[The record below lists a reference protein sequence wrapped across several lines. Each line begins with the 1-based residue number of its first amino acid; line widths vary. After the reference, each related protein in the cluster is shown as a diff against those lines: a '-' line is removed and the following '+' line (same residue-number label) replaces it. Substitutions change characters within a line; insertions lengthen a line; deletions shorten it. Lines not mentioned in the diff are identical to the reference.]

1 MRTRF
6 FRFTLCSVTVCLTL
20 FTPRTTVEAN
30 LNVGEP
36 RTVRMIY
43 FLPNDRP
50 YRADVVQRMKD
61 EIRFV
66 QRLYAQQMQVHGY
79 GNVTFRLETDAQGE
93 PMVHRVDGQH
103 PDSHY
108 INKHRDEISGAVF
121 DQLTQT
127 FDLYTNIYVVLLDN
141 SRNTIGGRGGVGGRR
156 GKNGG
161 EVLIAGNFGWKT
173 LTHELGHAFGLEHN
187 FNDGAY
193 IMSYGTASYGP
204 EWYGPEQNEFSA
216 CSAEFLA
223 AHPYFNPN
231 TQIEHTRPII
241 ELISPHI
248 YPAGSKNVPIK
259 LKVNDSEGLH
269 QAILFVRTSR
279 NLHWARGFLEVK
291 VCHGLTGEKE
301 ATVEFDYDGVMPSE
315 DITNLSTP
323 RIHPI
328 VVQVVDVNGNMSRS
342 NFILEED
349 TSLDTTMEQDME
361 VEVHIPN
368 PNLRA
373 RIYDLLAYFIGKPQN
388 EPIFREDMQAI
399 TSCNASD
406 LTNDLTGL
414 EFATNLRALWLDGN
428 RITDVSALS
437 ELPYLRYLNL
447 ERNNI
452 TDVSTLVPDL
462 SGLKDLELHLSRN
475 SISDISSMAG
485 LTSLPKL
492 YLGQNLISD
501 ISVVADLTNLTT
513 LYLTQNSISDISAL
527 TGLTNLEWLYF
538 SDNSVSDISTLLGL
552 TNLKG
557 LYLGNNLVSDISAL
571 AGLTNLK
578 GLWLGGNRISDI
590 SALAGLTNLKW
601 LYLWHNSVSDIS
613 ALAGLANLTELALGG
628 NRISD
633 ISALAGLT
641 LLEDLNL
648 QENLILDVSALAG
661 LPRLKYLNLDDNNIS
676 NISGMINLIHLD
688 TLSLHN
694 NSISDISTLANLS
707 NLRSLRMYNNSISD
721 LSPLVANIGLGSRSY
736 VDVRR
741 NPLNYASIYTHIPA
755 LQARGVRVDFNN
767 RIPTKLVKISG
778 DRHVA
783 PSTSLPI
790 ILEVQDE
797 RGYGFEGVPDIVFAI
812 NEGNGTLSITSV
824 VTDKNGRAE
833 SMLTLGP
840 DLGTYTIMVSASE
853 IGQSVTFT
861 VVVKEDVLIPD
872 SNLRYV
878 IETALGKTPGTKIVP
893 SELSTLR
900 RLQASRVGISDL
912 TGLESA
918 TNLRDLSL
926 VSNNI
931 SDISVLARLTKL
943 TTLTLGNNSISDIS
957 AIAGLTSLTWLD
969 IGYNSISDISAVA
982 GLTQLDN
989 LVLRGNLIS
998 DISAVAGLT
1007 NLTSLSLGPNP
1018 ISDISAVA
1026 GLVNLTSF
1034 SLSDNPISDLSPLAG
1049 LTNLRS
1055 LYLYENNV
1063 SDISPLAGLINL
1075 DSLYLYRNNVS
1086 DISPLAGL
1094 TNLTGLHISG
1104 NNISDISALANLT
1117 KLVEIDLDN
1126 NKVSDISALENLI
1139 QLRELDLSYNYSRL
1153 DLSVLVA
1160 NTGLGDGDYVSVR
1173 GNQLTYSSIYTHIP
1187 ALQNRGVEVNFE
1199 APTSTR
1205 ILRISGNNQ
1214 YGVSF
1219 APLPRPFTIQVQG
1232 EVFEEVPVTFTVTS
1246 DSGTL
1251 SVTEITTDKNGRA
1264 ESTLTLGPNLGTH
1277 TVEVSAANA
1286 KESVTFTAISDELPT
1301 EYLWSIP
1308 SGINLIHVPLK
1319 ITTVDGVET
1328 TIESISDLY
1337 DALGSTDSVN
1347 VLVTYDYSG
1356 RGWVSYASPQDRD
1369 TAADRPLTDDMG
1381 IIAILANPVTLRL
1394 QGTPLGTNESS
1405 TITLK
1410 QGTNLVGIPLK
1421 DSRITRVSDLFTID
1435 GIRDNVI
1442 AIIVSDGGEFKAVGR
1457 AGDDGDIPIIGGQSF
1472 LLNVRADATVT
1483 ISGSGWYNASGTQS
1497 APLMTIKGIEVGSAT
1512 PVLAM
1517 RGSIANE
1524 RIRTNKANFRVIA
1537 KNLSTG
1543 RAVTAITANEGLAQS
1558 EGVSYQLT
1566 FVDTETARAAQVGDI
1581 LEISAQSTEPLIG
1594 IQPFQYIVTTENVKQ
1609 SRIELNDLIAYEIP
1623 AETKLLVNYPNPF
1636 NPETWI
1642 PYRLAEDANV
1652 VLTIYDSGGRT
1663 VRSLDVGHRK
1673 AAVYETRDKAI
1684 YWDGRNQV
1692 GERVASGVYFYHLSV
1707 GDYSAIKRMVILK

>member
-1 MRTRF
+1 MRTGF
-6 FRFTLCSVTVCLTL
+6 FRFTLCSVIVYLILITL
-20 FTPRTTVEAN
+20 QTTVEAN
-30 LNVGEP
+30 LNAGEP

-50 YRADVVQRMKD
+50 YRADLVQRMKD

-66 QRLYAQQMQVHGY
+66 QTFYAEEMQAHGY
-79 GNVTFRLETDAQGE
+79 GNITFRVETDAQSE
-93 PMVHRVDGQH
+93 PVVHRVDGQH

-108 INKHRDEISGAVF
+108 ISKHHDEISGAVF

-127 FDLYTNIYVVLLDN
+127 FDLQANIYVVLLDN

-156 GKNGG
+156 GKNSG

-173 LTHELGHAFGLEHN
+173 LAHELGHAFGLEHN

-291 VCHGLTGEKE
+291 ACHGLTGEKE
-301 ATVEFDYDGVMPSE
+301 TTVEFDYDGVMPSE

-323 RIHPI
+323 SIHPI

-349 TSLDTTMEQDME
+349 TSLDTTVEPE

-414 EFATNLRALWLDGN
+414 EFAINLRALWLDGN
-428 RITDVSALS
+428 GITDVSALS

-452 TDVSTLVPDL
+452 TDVSTLVPGL

-485 LTSLPKL
+485 LTNLKKL

-527 TGLTNLEWLYF
+527 TGLTNLEWLHF

-590 SALAGLTNLKW
+590 AALAGVTNLKW

-613 ALAGLANLTELALGG
+613 ALAGLTNLTELALGG

-633 ISALAGLT
+633 ISALAGLA

-648 QENLILDVSALAG
+648 QENLILDVSALAD

-676 NISGMINLIHLD
+676 NISGMIDLIHLE

-736 VDVRR
+736 VNVRR

-778 DRHVA
+778 DRYVS

-790 ILEVQDE
+790 VVEVQDE
-797 RGYGFEGVPDIVFAI
+797 RGYGFEEVPEIVFAI
-812 NEGNGTLSITSV
+812 TAGNGTLSITSA

-840 DLGTYTIMVSASE
+840 DLGTYTITVSASE

-861 VVVKEDVLIPD
+861 VVAKENVLIPD
-872 SNLRYV
+872 SNLRDA
-878 IETALGKTPGTKIVP
+878 IATALGKASGDKIVP
-893 SELSTLR
+893 SEIARLR
-900 RLQASRVGISDL
+900 RLQAYRTGISDL
-912 TGLESA
+912 TGLEFA
-918 TNLRDLSL
+918 TNLRELHL
-926 VSNNI
+926 TKNNI
-931 SDISVLARLTKL
+931 SDISVLAGLTRL
-943 TTLTLGNNSISDIS
+943 TTLL
-957 AIAGLTSLTWLD
+957 L
-969 IGYNSISDISAVA
+969 GYNSISDISALTDLKNLTWLDVGYNSILNISA
-982 GLTQLDN
+982 VTSLTQLDN
-989 LVLRGNLIS
+989 LVLSGNLIS
-998 DISAVAGLT
+998 DISVVAELT

-1026 GLVNLTSF
+1026 GLTNLTSL
-1034 SLSDNPISDLSPLAG
+1034 SLSDNPISDLSPVAG

-1055 LYLYENNV
+1055 LYLYGNNVSDISPLAGLTMLRSLFLYQNNV
-1063 SDISPLAGLINL
+1063 SDISPLAGLIN
-1075 DSLYLYRNNVS
+1075 
-1086 DISPLAGL
+1086 
-1094 TNLTGLHISG
+1094 
-1104 NNISDISALANLT
+1104 
-1117 KLVEIDLDN
+1117 
-1126 NKVSDISALENLI
+1126 
-1139 QLRELDLSYNYSRL
+1139 
-1153 DLSVLVA
+1153 
-1160 NTGLGDGDYVSVR
+1160 
-1173 GNQLTYSSIYTHIP
+1173 
-1187 ALQNRGVEVNFE
+1187 
-1199 APTSTR
+1199 
-1205 ILRISGNNQ
+1205 
-1214 YGVSF
+1214 
-1219 APLPRPFTIQVQG
+1219 
-1232 EVFEEVPVTFTVTS
+1232 
-1246 DSGTL
+1246 
-1251 SVTEITTDKNGRA
+1251 
-1264 ESTLTLGPNLGTH
+1264 
-1277 TVEVSAANA
+1277 
-1286 KESVTFTAISDELPT
+1286 
-1301 EYLWSIP
+1301 
-1308 SGINLIHVPLK
+1308 
-1319 ITTVDGVET
+1319 
-1328 TIESISDLY
+1328 
-1337 DALGSTDSVN
+1337 
-1347 VLVTYDYSG
+1347 
-1356 RGWVSYASPQDRD
+1356 
-1369 TAADRPLTDDMG
+1369 
-1381 IIAILANPVTLRL
+1381 
-1394 QGTPLGTNESS
+1394 
-1405 TITLK
+1405 
-1410 QGTNLVGIPLK
+1410 
-1421 DSRITRVSDLFTID
+1421 
-1435 GIRDNVI
+1435 
-1442 AIIVSDGGEFKAVGR
+1442 
-1457 AGDDGDIPIIGGQSF
+1457 
-1472 LLNVRADATVT
+1472 
-1483 ISGSGWYNASGTQS
+1483 
-1497 APLMTIKGIEVGSAT
+1497 
-1512 PVLAM
+1512 
-1517 RGSIANE
+1517 
-1524 RIRTNKANFRVIA
+1524 
-1537 KNLSTG
+1537 
-1543 RAVTAITANEGLAQS
+1543 
-1558 EGVSYQLT
+1558 
-1566 FVDTETARAAQVGDI
+1566 
-1581 LEISAQSTEPLIG
+1581 
-1594 IQPFQYIVTTENVKQ
+1594 
-1609 SRIELNDLIAYEIP
+1609 
-1623 AETKLLVNYPNPF
+1623 
-1636 NPETWI
+1636 
-1642 PYRLAEDANV
+1642 
-1652 VLTIYDSGGRT
+1652 
-1663 VRSLDVGHRK
+1663 
-1673 AAVYETRDKAI
+1673 
-1684 YWDGRNQV
+1684 
-1692 GERVASGVYFYHLSV
+1692 
-1707 GDYSAIKRMVILK
+1707 

>member
-1 MRTRF
+1 MRTHF
-6 FRFTLCSVTVCLTL
+6 SHFTLCSVAVCLIL
-20 FTPRTTVEAN
+20 FTLQTTVEAN

-50 YRADVVQRMKD
+50 YRADVIQRMKD

-66 QRLYAQQMQVHGY
+66 QTFYAEGMQAHGY

-121 DQLTQT
+121 DQLTQK

-156 GKNGG
+156 GKHSGD
-161 EVLIAGNFGWKT
+161 VLIAGNFGWKT
-173 LTHELGHAFGLEHN
+173 LAHELGHAFGLEHN

-204 EWYGPEQNEFSA
+204 EWYGPEQNELSA

-223 AHPYFNPN
+223 VHPYFNPN
-231 TQIEHTRPII
+231 TRIDDTRPII
-241 ELISPHI
+241 EMISPHI
-248 YPAGSKNVPIK
+248 YPAGSKSISVK
-259 LKVNDSEGLH
+259 LKVSDSEGLH
-269 QAILFVRTSR
+269 QVILFVRTSR
-279 NLHWARGFLEVK
+279 NLHWARDFLEVK
-291 VCHGLTGEKE
+291 ACHGLIGERD
-301 ATVEFDYDGVMPSE
+301 TIVEFDYDGVMPSE

-328 VVQVVDVNGNMSRS
+328 IVQAVDLNGNVRKL
-342 NFILEED
+342 NFVLEED
-349 TSLDTTMEQDME
+349 TSLDTTTEQDME

-437 ELPYLRYLNL
+437 ELPYLSYLNL

-452 TDVSTLVPDL
+452 TDVSTLVPGL

-475 SISDISSMAG
+475 LIANISSMAR
-485 LTSLPKL
+485 LTNLKKL

-501 ISVVADLTNLTT
+501 ISAVEGLTNLTT
-513 LYLTQNSISDISAL
+513 LYLSQNSISDISAL
-527 TGLTNLEWLYF
+527 AGLTNLEWLYF

-552 TNLKG
+552 INLKG

-613 ALAGLANLTELALGG
+613 ALAGLVNLTELALGG
-628 NRISD
+628 NRVSD

-661 LPRLKYLNLDDNNIS
+661 LPRLKDLNLDDNNIS
-676 NISGMINLIHLD
+676 NISGMIDLIHLE

-694 NSISDISTLANLS
+694 NSISDISTLANLR
-707 NLRSLRMYNNSISD
+707 NLRNLRMYNNSISD
-721 LSPLVANIGLGSRSY
+721 LSPLVANIGLGSGGY
-736 VDVRR
+736 VNVRR

-767 RIPTKLVKISG
+767 RTPTKLVKISG
-778 DRHVA
+778 DQHVA
-783 PSTSLPI
+783 PSSSLPI
-790 ILEVQDE
+790 VVEVQDE
-797 RGYGFEGVPDIVFAI
+797 RGYRFEGVPEIVFAI
-812 NEGNGTLSITSV
+812 TTGNGTLSIISA

-840 DLGTYTIMVSASE
+840 DLGTYTITVSASE

-861 VVVKEDVLIPD
+861 VMAKENVLIPD
-872 SNLRYV
+872 SNLRDA
-878 IETALGKTPGTKIVP
+878 IATALGKVSSDEIVP
-893 SELSTLR
+893 SELATLR
-900 RLQASRVGISDL
+900 RLQASRAGISNL
-912 TGLESA
+912 TGLEFA
-918 TNLRDLSL
+918 TNLRELYL
-926 VSNNI
+926 PSNNI
-931 SDISVLARLTKL
+931 SDISVLAGLTRLTRIQ
-943 TTLTLGNNSISDIS
+943 LGSNSISDIS
-957 AIAGLTSLTWLD
+957 VVAGLPNLTWLD
-969 IGYNSISDISAVA
+969 VGYNSISDISAVK
-982 GLTQLDN
+982 GLAQLDN

-998 DISAVAGLT
+998 DISAVAELT

-1026 GLVNLTSF
+1026 GLANLTSL
-1034 SLSDNPISDLSPLAG
+1034 SLSDNPISDLSPVAG

-1160 NTGLGDGDYVSVR
+1160 NTGLGDGDYLNVR
-1173 GNQLTYSSIYTHIP
+1173 QNQLTYSSIYTHIP
-1187 ALQNRGVEVNFE
+1187 ALQNRGVEVNFKP
-1199 APTSTR
+1199 PTATR

-1214 YGVSF
+1214 YGASF
-1219 APLPRPFTIQVQG
+1219 ASLPRPFTVQVQG
-1232 EVFEEVPVTFTVTS
+1232 EVFEGVPVTFTVTS
-1246 DSGTL
+1246 GSGTL
-1251 SVTEITTDKNGRA
+1251 SVTETATDKNGRA
-1264 ESTLTLGPNLGTH
+1264 ESTLTLGPNLGMH
-1277 TVEVSAANA
+1277 TVEVSADNA
-1286 KESVTFTAISDELPT
+1286 EESVTFTAISDELPT
-1301 EYLWSIP
+1301 EYIWSVP
-1308 SGINLIHVPLK
+1308 AGINLIHVPLK
-1319 ITTVDGVET
+1319 VTAVDGLET
-1328 TIESISDLY
+1328 TIESVSDLY
-1337 DALGSTDSVN
+1337 DALSGTDAVN

-1381 IIAILANPVTLRL
+1381 IIAIMTNPVTIRL
-1394 QGTPLGTNESS
+1394 QGAPLGTNENS

-1410 QGTNLVGIPLK
+1410 QGINLVGISLR
-1421 DSRITRVSDLFTID
+1421 DSRITRISDLFKINEL
-1435 GIRDNVI
+1435 RDNVI
-1442 AIIVSDGGEFKAVGR
+1442 AIIVSDGGEFKVVGR

-1472 LLNVRADATVT
+1472 LLNVRSDATVA
-1483 ISGSGWYNASGTQS
+1483 ISGSGWYNASGIQA
-1497 APLMTIKGIEVGSAT
+1497 APLITVKGIEVGNAT

-1517 RGSIANE
+1517 RGSIVDE
-1524 RIRTNKANFRVIA
+1524 GLRTNKANFRVIV

-1543 RAVTAITANEGLAQS
+1543 RAVATITTNEGLPQS
-1558 EGVSYQLT
+1558 KGVGYQVT
-1566 FVDTETARAAQVGDI
+1566 IVDVATARAAQIGDI
-1581 LEISAQSTEPLIG
+1581 LEISAQSTKPSINV
-1594 IQPFQYIVTTENVKQ
+1594 QPFQYKVTTEDVKR
-1609 SRIELNDLIAYEIP
+1609 SRIQLAALIAYEIP
-1623 AETKLLVNYPNPF
+1623 AETELLANYPNPF

-1707 GDYSAIKRMVILK
+1707 GDYSATKRMVILK